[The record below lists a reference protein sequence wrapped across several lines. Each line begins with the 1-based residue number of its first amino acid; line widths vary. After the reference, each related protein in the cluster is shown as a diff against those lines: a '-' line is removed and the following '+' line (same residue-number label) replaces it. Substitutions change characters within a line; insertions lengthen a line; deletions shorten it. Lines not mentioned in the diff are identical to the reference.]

1 MQQPKSSIR
10 SLSHPVASQRSAAR
24 HTTATEL
31 SRTSL
36 PLSLSLTFSTGLPLS
51 LGSQVFLELT
61 GSHLVFF
68 DLLAS
73 QAFDLLEELGNFVGH
88 GSWT

>member
-1 MQQPKSSIR
+1 MQQQKSSIT
-10 SLSHPVASQRSAAR
+10 SLSHPIPSHRS
-24 HTTATEL
+24 TAEL

-36 PLSLSLTFSTGLPLS
+36 TFTTGLPLS

-73 QAFDLLEELGNFVGH
+73 QAFDLLEELGDFVGH
-88 GSWT
+88 GSRT